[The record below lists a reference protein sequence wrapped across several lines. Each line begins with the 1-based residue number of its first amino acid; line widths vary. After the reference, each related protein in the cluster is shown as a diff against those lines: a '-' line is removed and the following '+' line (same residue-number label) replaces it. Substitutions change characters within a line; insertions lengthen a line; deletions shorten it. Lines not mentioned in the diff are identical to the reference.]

1 MNANTAATSTM
12 TITIE
17 RTPRTIA
24 REGLA
29 IQVEELSVRLPFARK
44 PADLS
49 EVGGFGNT
57 KIFVTE
63 TREMTPSDFDAF
75 ASNLMKS
82 RDWLRG
88 KGGGTGDAYFCVEVS
103 APGRPY
109 LYVNPEGGDY
119 ARYVARL
126 G

>member
-1 MNANTAATSTM
+1 MSTM

-17 RTPRTIA
+17 RTPRTLHI
-24 REGLA
+24 GDNA
-29 IQVEELSVRLPFARK
+29 IEVEELSIRLPFARK
-44 PADLS
+44 PADLG
-49 EVGGFGNT
+49 EVAGKEQT
-57 KIFVTE
+57 KVYITE
-63 TREMTPSDFDAF
+63 TKELTPAEFDAF
-75 ASNLMKS
+75 AASLLVS

-88 KGGGTGDAYFCVEVS
+88 KGGGTSDGYLCVEVK